1 MCIVIHVEQPTRD
14 RGKEMKITKKVGK
27 QASDIYTNWL
37 NAGVPQDV
45 TKYEAFK
52 LTSQQLFLLFLKKFF
67 ITLLNKIRKYAYLI
81 QHFFKIKN
89 NLERKF

>member
-1 MCIVIHVEQPTRD
+1 MCIVIHVQQPTRD

-37 NAGVPQDV
+37 NDGVPQDV

-52 LTSQQLFLLFLKKFF
+52 LTNGLVGDPYGKNHSYQAIRLIEVAVRYVKKMA
-67 ITLLNKIRKYAYLI
+67 K
-81 QHFFKIKN
+81 
-89 NLERKF
+89 